1 MERINKTSFTYT
13 TLTST
18 MPQPS
23 RLESEL
29 LAPNQGAEREM
40 DSHIVTAEQRRPDP
54 SHAGPKLNCTIR
66 DSRDADMVRVQTIY
80 AFHVLH
86 GLASFE
92 EEPPSVEELNRRRAD
107 ILDRGL
113 PYLVAEKDR
122 KVVGYSYAAPYR
134 SRAAYRFTVENS
146 VYVDHRLGGGGIGRA
161 LLSALI
167 SRCRE
172 AGCHQMVAVIGDS
185 ANTASIALHE
195 RQGFLR
201 VGTLHAV
208 GFKFGRW
215 VDTVL
220 MQRALIIDALPAI
233 ANARSGRAPRL
244 GAEPLVRE

>member
-1 MERINKTSFTYT
+1 
-13 TLTST
+13 
-18 MPQPS
+18 
-23 RLESEL
+23 
-29 LAPNQGAEREM
+29 M
-40 DSHIVTAEQRRPDP
+40 DSRIVTAEQCGPDP
-54 SHAGPKLNCTIR
+54 PHTGPKLNCAIR
-66 DSRDADMVRVQTIY
+66 DSRDPDMVRIQVIY

-92 EEPPSVEELNRRRAD
+92 EEPPSVEELNRRRVE

-113 PYLVAEKDR
+113 PYLVAEMDR

-146 VYVDHRLGGGGIGRA
+146 VYVDHRLRGRGIGCA

-167 SRCRE
+167 SRCTE

-195 RQGFLR
+195 RLGFLR

-215 VDTVL
+215 VDSVL
-220 MQRALIIDALPAI
+220 MQRALIVDVVPAA
-233 ANARSGRAPRL
+233 ANAESGPSRRL